1 VSFFKKFVSVVS
13 DIVEATNHDTKIAY
27 VLLKDIRDFADTYQ
41 ITELEFDED
50 EDWDKFDRDD
60 DWENYDKKL
69 LRIKKLDLSNKGLIE
84 IPTSFML
91 FLWESN
97 IETLILRS
105 NDIKEISSTY
115 SFEKCSSLKELDLS
129 HNKITK
135 LPEDFETNWSLKKLD
150 LSHNKIS
157 ELTFAR
163 NFNRQLKTLILSNN
177 KFEGCFHF
185 EFTRLSNLKELD
197 LSYNQL
203 KDFNVRDE
211 VGELRILKINNNKIT
226 EKLHPGL
233 KKVFEHDDSSF
244 DNNPIYQNH
253 DPYKDASRYKRKVYT
268 NHCFKCRSGIH
279 SDENK
284 QCKTCNFY
292 ICGNC
297 GSCFCN
303 A

>member
-1 VSFFKKFVSVVS
+1 VVS
-13 DIVEATNHDTKIAY
+13 DIAEATNHDTKIVY
-27 VLLKDIRDFADTYQ
+27 VLLKDIRAFADTYQ
-41 ITELEFDED
+41 ITELEFDEN
-50 EDWDKFDRDD
+50 EDWDTFDRDES
-60 DWENYDKKL
+60 WEDYDKKL
-69 LRIKKLDLSNKGLIE
+69 LRIKKLDLSNKGLTE
-84 IPTSFML
+84 IPTSLML
-91 FLWESN
+91 FLEESN

-115 SFEKCSSLKELDLS
+115 SFKKCDSLRKLDLS
-129 HNKITK
+129 HNKISE
-135 LPEDFETNWSLKKLD
+135 LPKDFDVNSSLKKLD

-157 ELTFAR
+157 NLTFGL
-163 NFNRQLKTLILSNN
+163 NFSGQLKTLILSNN
-177 KFEGCFHF
+177 KFKGVFQYEDRIPTHI
-185 EFTRLSNLKELD
+185 KKLD

-203 KDFNVRDE
+203 KDFNVRYE

-253 DPYKDASRYKRKVYT
+253 DPYEDASRYKRKVYI
-268 NHCFKCRSGIH
+268 NHCFNCRSGIH

-297 GSCFCN
+297 DSCFCDV
-303 A
+303 